1 MTTPISHENE
11 TNSEYLDIYK
21 TIYAQD
27 YTLEAHHHY
36 NAEELALEVV

>member
-1 MTTPISHENE
+1 MITPILHENE
-11 TNSEYLDIYK
+11 ANTEYLDIYK

-27 YTLEAHHHY
+27 YSHVEQHSY